1 MDYLQPVPEQG
12 ATSTSGRHATGIA
25 SCGRGLRQCGW
36 HLDEDVLPVCV
47 CVCVCACVCACVSA
61 CVCCDSVPFSLQ
73 LIPPLIYL
81 VQQPD
86 REIKT
91 DACWAFAFIA
101 DSTQEMVQLVVNA
114 NIIPFI
120 VTLLYTQENRV
131 IVSDAALHIHTNAH
145 KYSMGCCLCG
155 TSCLWLEGPSAN
167 ISIHE
172 N

>member
-1 MDYLQPVPEQG
+1 MDYLQPVSEQG

-25 SCGRGLRQCGW
+25 SHGRGLWQCGW
-36 HLDEDVLPVCV
+36 HLNEDFFFVCV
-47 CVCVCACVCACVSA
+47 FVYVHECV
-61 CVCCDSVPFSLQ
+61 CVCCDSVSFSLQ

-120 VTLLYTQENRV
+120 VTLLFTQENRV
-131 IVSDAALHIHTNAH
+131 IVSDAHHMHTNTH
-145 KYSMGCCLCG
+145 KYSWAVVVRDCRFVVRKSFCEYFNL
-155 TSCLWLEGPSAN
+155 
-167 ISIHE
+167 
-172 N
+172 